1 MEKEEGERMQKWK
14 KKERENEEMERRGGG
29 GGRCGMKEKGGE
41 RR

>member
-1 MEKEEGERMQKWK
+1 MEEEGER
-14 KKERENEEMERRGGG
+14 ENGEMERRGGG